1 MPVRA
6 LLVLLVMLNFGVAT
20 WWLLRPGPLPP
31 RPWVQPEG
39 VATLRLLGEA
49 GPAGGAPAATAALA
63 STDDGAVADSTGSE
77 DGDGPGPDQ
86 AAPPGDRADTAAAP
100 EGGAATGTTP
110 PADPSPDATAADGTT
125 APAGA
130 PALRCMSFGPYADAS
145 SVAAARS
152 TLGPFGAAQTRVRDV
167 VDAPR
172 GWRVAMAPQPD
183 RAAADAL
190 AAKIRDAGFD
200 DLLVIP
206 SGAEANGIALGRY
219 GSEAAARRRESSLR
233 AAGFPA
239 RAQPLGDVST
249 RHWLDLAAGPAFDAA
264 AARSAAGAAEVRGI
278 DCAGVVA
285 VAAR

>member
-1 MPVRA
+1 
-6 LLVLLVMLNFGVAT
+6 MLNFGVAT

-31 RPWVQPEG
+31 TPWVQPEG
-39 VATLRLLGEA
+39 VPALRLLAEA
-49 GPAGGAPAATAALA
+49 RAAPFPATTGQADAAP
-63 STDDGAVADSTGSE
+63 DGAD
-77 DGDGPGPDQ
+77 
-86 AAPPGDRADTAAAP
+86 AAAAAAAP
-100 EGGAATGTTP
+100 GTGPEAAHASPAAAATEAVP
-110 PADPSPDATAADGTT
+110 PAIATAGTAT
-125 APAGA
+125 AS
-130 PALRCMSFGPYADAS
+130 ALRCMSFGPYADAS

-152 TLGPFGAAQTRVRDV
+152 TLQPLGAAQTRVRDV

-190 AAKIRDAGFD
+190 AGKIREAGFD

-206 SGAEANGIALGRY
+206 SGDEANGIALGRY

-239 RAQPLGDVST
+239 QAQPLGDVST

-264 AARSAAGAAEVRGI
+264 AARSAAGAREARDI

-285 VAAR
+285 AAAR